1 MDQLCIY
8 IHAFSF
14 RAAFPGSSAGKKF
27 TCDAGDPGL
36 IAGSG
41 RSTGE
46 GIDYLLQY
54 SWASLV
60 AQMVKNLGDLS
71 LIPGLGIPWKR
82 IRYYQHSY
90 SLDKREHQ
98 PPFQRAQRDKKG
110 NQQESA
116 SVATQLP

>member
-1 MDQLCIY
+1 MYSKVDQLCVY

-36 IAGSG
+36 VAGSG

-54 SWASLV
+54 SWASQVALV
-60 AQMVKNLGDLS
+60 VKNLHANEGD
-71 LIPGLGIPWKR
+71 
-82 IRYYQHSY
+82 
-90 SLDKREHQ
+90 
-98 PPFQRAQRDKKG
+98 
-110 NQQESA
+110 
-116 SVATQLP
+116 T